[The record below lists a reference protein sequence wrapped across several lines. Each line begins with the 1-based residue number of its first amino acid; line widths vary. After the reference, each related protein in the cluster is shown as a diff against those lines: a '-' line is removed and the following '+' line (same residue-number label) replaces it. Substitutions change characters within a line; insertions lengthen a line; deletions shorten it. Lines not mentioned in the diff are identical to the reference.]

1 MLFDAGLD
9 PDIDLPYCG
18 SAVSRSGSDPDSG
31 FASVFFITQF
41 ILWHFPYEQNKSSP
55 HGACTNISKNERKE
69 FGLREPLQ
77 LSMEEI
83 CRDIQLSFPSL

>member
-1 MLFDAGLD
+1 MILNIKIRMQQKYYNMSYVF
-9 PDIDLPYCG
+9 
-18 SAVSRSGSDPDSG
+18 SRVMTFYTD
-31 FASVFFITQF
+31 F
-41 ILWHFPYEQNKSSP
+41 W
-55 HGACTNISKNERKE
+55 KE

>member
-1 MLFDAGLD
+1 M
-9 PDIDLPYCG
+9 G
-18 SAVSRSGSDPDSG
+18 SRLSGKTSMRLLGSHEKRRYG
-31 FASVFFITQF
+31 
-41 ILWHFPYEQNKSSP
+41 
-55 HGACTNISKNERKE
+55 KE